1 MKIFLDTNIIMDYL
15 IRDGRPNYA
24 ATMSILY
31 AARTNPDIVA
41 YTSVQSI
48 SDTAFYFTKKGL
60 TSDEWF
66 LQPVKSLLTYVR
78 LRTVSEQDAYNAM
91 AGSFSDFEDELQ
103 LQCAIDAD
111 CVYFITGDHKIIN
124 TQPFKLIKAIH
135 PADFLSLAARA

>member
-78 LRTVSEQDAYNAM
+78 LRTISEQDAYTAV

-103 LQCAIDAD
+103 LKCAIDAE
-111 CVYFITGDHKIIN
+111 CVYFITGDHKIISS
-124 TQPFKLIKAIH
+124 QPFKLIKAIH